1 MCSQGAARGPTTG
14 PGPDGTIEPLIPHHN
29 RRRPVPRLTRF
40 LLRHKLAVVAAWLVV
55 LVAGVA
61 AAGVV
66 PGRLSQEFSFPG
78 EEGYEANVAILGAY
92 GNGGPGNPL
101 VPVVTLPE
109 GTTVDSP
116 GARNALDRAFDGV
129 AADPRLRVLA
139 WPATTDDRRLVVEG
153 GRTVYGLVW
162 GPFQGP
168 DGGDPAMAEALADG
182 LRRALPAG
190 TTVQV
195 TGLDALRSAAAET
208 PADTGVLVE
217 TLAGGLGAL
226 VVLAFVFGSFLALVP
241 LLIAAVAILTTFLA
255 VLGLTGL
262 VEVSFIVQFLVA
274 LIGLGV
280 AVDYS
285 LLVVTRWREEL
296 ANGHDREQAVHRA
309 MATAGRAVVTS
320 GGTVA
325 VGLLALVLLPVPFL
339 RSIGYAGLL
348 IPVAATLATL
358 TLLPV
363 LLATVGPRLDWPAG
377 RRARRRATGQA
388 GGAGR
393 RWTGWAA
400 GVARHRWLA
409 TLAALAVL
417 VPLGVAALGLRLG
430 EPPASVLAQT
440 GPAREALDRLERA
453 GVGSGAL
460 TPIEVLVPAGG
471 DRQAAA
477 DRLAGV
483 SGVQAAF
490 APTGPAW
497 ERGPSGLVSVLPA
510 AETSGDAGEA
520 TVERVRDLAAA
531 ELPGAR
537 VGGSG
542 ALAID
547 ATRTLYGSFPLMLAV
562 VAVVTFLLLARAFR
576 SLLLA
581 FKAIV
586 LNLLSI
592 GAAYGVLVLVWQE
605 GYGSEAI
612 WGIPATGAI
621 AMWVPLMAFAF
632 LYGLSMDYE
641 VFLLARMREEYDHTG
656 STGTAIVQGLGR
668 VGRLVTCAALIL
680 FLSFASMAAIPELD
694 VKIMATALGA
704 GILLDATILRALLV
718 PALVALL
725 GRWNWWLP
733 PWAAR
738 LLRVPASIPAPEPA
752 DPARELAA
760 SPR

>member
-1 MCSQGAARGPTTG
+1 M
-14 PGPDGTIEPLIPHHN
+14 
-29 RRRPVPRLTRF
+29 PRLTKF

-78 EEGYEANVAILGAY
+78 EEGYEANVAILTAY
-92 GNGGPGNPL
+92 GTGGPGNPL
-101 VPVVTLPE
+101 VPVVSLPAA
-109 GTTVDSP
+109 TTVDSP
-116 GARNALDRAFDGV
+116 GVRQALDRAFSGV
-129 AADPRLRVLA
+129 AADRRLRVLA
-139 WPATTDDRRLVVEG
+139 WPATTDDRRLVVDG

-162 GPFQGP
+162 GPYQGP
-168 DGGDPAMAEALADG
+168 DGAAGLGPAVADG

-195 TGLDALRSAAAET
+195 TGLDELRTAAAAE

-217 TLAGGLGAL
+217 TLVGGFGAL
-226 VVLAFVFGSFLALVP
+226 LVLAFVFGSFLALVP
-241 LLIAAVAILTTFLA
+241 LLVAAVAILTTFLA

-262 VEVSFIVQFLVA
+262 VEVSFVVQFLVA

-285 LLVVTRWREEL
+285 LLLVTRWREEL
-296 ANGHDREQAVHRA
+296 AAGHAREQAVERA

-320 GGTVA
+320 GATVA
-325 VGLLALVLLPVPFL
+325 AGLLSLVLLPVPFL
-339 RSIGYAGLL
+339 RSVGYAGLL
-348 IPVAATLATL
+348 IPLAATLATL

-377 RRARRRATGQA
+377 RRARRGASGRP
-388 GGAGR
+388 GGASR
-393 RWTGWAA
+393 LWTGWAA

-430 EPPASVLAQT
+430 EPPAAVLT
-440 GPAREALDRLERA
+440 RSGPAREALDRLERA
-453 GVGSGAL
+453 GVGSGVL
-460 TPIEVLVPAGG
+460 TPVEVLVPAGA
-471 DRQAAA
+471 DRRDAAR
-477 DRLAGV
+477 RLAGV
-483 SGVQAAF
+483 EGVQAAV

-497 ERGPSGLVSVLPA
+497 ERDGSGLVSVLPA
-510 AETSGDAGEA
+510 AETSVGAGEA
-520 TVERVRDLAAA
+520 TVERVRELAAA

-547 ATRTLYGSFPLMLAV
+547 ATRTLYGSFPLLLAA

-581 FKAIV
+581 LKAIV

-605 GYGSEAI
+605 GHGSEAI
-612 WGIPATGAI
+612 WDIPATGAV

-641 VFLLARMREEYDHTG
+641 VFLLSRMREEYDATG
-656 STGTAIVQGLGR
+656 STPAAIVQGLGR

-680 FLSFASMAAIPELD
+680 FLSFASLAAVPELD

-718 PALVALL
+718 PALVAIL

-733 PWAAR
+733 PTAAR
-738 LLRVPASIPAPEPA
+738 LLRVPPSRPPAEPAAGPAPE
-752 DPARELAA
+752 LAG
-760 SPR
+760 SSRNR

>member
-1 MCSQGAARGPTTG
+1 M
-14 PGPDGTIEPLIPHHN
+14 
-29 RRRPVPRLTRF
+29 PRLTHF

-66 PGRLSQEFSFPG
+66 PGRLSQEFAFPG
-78 EEGYEANVAILGAY
+78 QEGYEANVAILEAY
-92 GNGGPGNPL
+92 GTGGPGNPL
-101 VPVVTLPE
+101 VPVVTLP
-109 GTTVDSP
+109 GDTTVDSP
-116 GARNALDRAFDGV
+116 GTRDALDRAFAGV

-139 WPATTDDRRLVVEG
+139 WPATTGDRRLVVDG
-153 GRTVYGLVW
+153 GRVVYALVW
-162 GPFQGP
+162 GPFQGQE
-168 DGGDPAMAEALADG
+168 GGDPAIGQQVADG

-190 TTVQV
+190 TGVQV
-195 TGLDALRSAAAET
+195 TGLDQLRATAAEE

-217 TLAGGLGAL
+217 TLVGAVGAL
-226 VVLAFVFGSFLALVP
+226 CVLAFVFGSFLALVP

-296 ANGHDREQAVHRA
+296 ARGHDREEAVHRA

-339 RSIGYAGLL
+339 RSIGFAGLL
-348 IPVAATLATL
+348 IPLAATLATL

-363 LLATVGPRLDWPAG
+363 LLATAGPRLDWPASRRTRRDPAG
-377 RRARRRATGQA
+377 RGSAAS
-388 GGAGR
+388 R

-417 VPLGVAALGLRLG
+417 VPLCVAALGLRLG
-430 EPPASVLAQT
+430 EPPAAVLAQS

-453 GVGSGAL
+453 GVGSGVL
-460 TPIEVLVPAGG
+460 NPIEVLVPAGT
-471 DRQAAA
+471 DRRAAA
-477 DRLAGV
+477 DRLDGVAGV
-483 SGVQAAF
+483 QLAV

-497 ERGPSGLVSVLPA
+497 QRDGTGLVSVLPV
-510 AETSGDAGEA
+510 AETSTDEGEA

-547 ATRTLYGSFPLMLAV
+547 ATASLYGSFPLLLAA
-562 VAVVTFLLLARAFR
+562 VAVVTFVLLARAFR

-581 FKAIV
+581 LKAIA

-605 GYGSEAI
+605 GHGSEAI

-621 AMWVPLMAFAF
+621 AVWVPLMAFAF

-641 VFLLARMREEYDHTG
+641 VFLLARMREEYDATG

-694 VKIMATALGA
+694 VKVMATALGA
-704 GILLDATILRALLV
+704 GILLDATILRVLLV

-738 LLRVPASIPAPEPA
+738 ILRVPPSVPAPEPA
-752 DPARELAA
+752 GPPPGGRAEWTHAVSGDARGAGRPDA
-760 SPR
+760 GP

>member
-1 MCSQGAARGPTTG
+1 M
-14 PGPDGTIEPLIPHHN
+14 
-29 RRRPVPRLTRF
+29 PRLTSF
-40 LLRHKLAVVAAWLVV
+40 LLRHKLAVVAAWLLV
-55 LVAGVA
+55 LAAGGA
-61 AAGVV
+61 AAGAV
-66 PGRLSQEFSFPG
+66 PSRLSQEFSFPG
-78 EEGYEANVAILGAY
+78 EEGYEANVAILEAY

-101 VPVVTLPE
+101 VPVVTLPD
-109 GTTVDSP
+109 GSTVDSP
-116 GARNALDRAFDGV
+116 GVRNALDRAFAGV

-139 WPATTDDRRLVVEG
+139 WPATTDDRRLVVDG

-168 DGGDPAMAEALADG
+168 EGGDPAQATALADG
-182 LRRALPAG
+182 LGRALPPGA
-190 TTVQV
+190 TVQV
-195 TGLDALRSAAAET
+195 TGLDALRAAAAEE

-217 TLAGGLGAL
+217 TLVGGLGAL
-226 VVLAFVFGSFLALVP
+226 VVLAFVFGSLLALVP

-255 VLGLTGL
+255 VLGLTGV

-296 ANGHDREQAVHRA
+296 AAGHDREQAVHRA

-348 IPVAATLATL
+348 IPLAATLATL

-377 RRARRRATGQA
+377 RRARARR
-388 GGAGR
+388 GGPEDRRGGPPESRGR
-393 RWTGWAA
+393 AASRLWTGWAA

-430 EPPASVLAQT
+430 EPPAAVLAQS

-460 TPIEVLVPAGG
+460 TPIEVLVPAGT
-471 DRQAAA
+471 DRQVAA

-483 SGVQAAF
+483 AGVQLAV

-497 ERGPSGLVSVLPA
+497 QRDDSGLVSVLPT
-510 AETSGDAGEA
+510 AETSGDEGEA
-520 TVERVRDLAAA
+520 TLQRVRDLVAA

-542 ALAID
+542 ALAVD
-547 ATRTLYGSFPLMLAV
+547 ATASLYGSFPLMLAA
-562 VAVVTFLLLARAFR
+562 VAVVTFVLLARAFR

-581 FKAIV
+581 FKAIL

-641 VFLLARMREEYDHTG
+641 VFLLARMREEYDATG
-656 STGTAIVQGLGR
+656 STETAIVQGLGR

-733 PWAAR
+733 PWAATA
-738 LLRVPASIPAPEPA
+738 LRVPPSAPAPEPA
-752 DPARELAA
+752 QPSPTAGRAEWAHAVPGEARGAGRTDA
-760 SPR
+760 GP

>member
-1 MCSQGAARGPTTG
+1 M
-14 PGPDGTIEPLIPHHN
+14 
-29 RRRPVPRLTRF
+29 PRLTQF

-61 AAGVV
+61 AAGAV
-66 PGRLSQEFSFPG
+66 PGRLSHEFSFPG
-78 EEGYEANVAILGAY
+78 QEGYEANVAILEAY

-101 VPVVTLPE
+101 VPVVTLPA
-109 GTTVDSP
+109 GTTVGSP
-116 GARNALDRAFDGV
+116 GAADALDRAFAGV

-139 WPATTDDRRLVVEG
+139 WPATTDDRRLVVDG

-162 GPFQGP
+162 GPYQGQ
-168 DGGDPAMAEALADG
+168 DGADPALAQALGDG

-190 TTVQV
+190 AEVQV
-195 TGLDALRSAAAET
+195 TGLDALREAAAEE
-208 PADTGVLVE
+208 PASTGVLVE

-262 VEVSFIVQFLVA
+262 VEVSFFVQFLVA

-285 LLVVTRWREEL
+285 LLLVTRWREEL
-296 ANGHDREQAVHRA
+296 AAGHDRSQAVQRA
-309 MATAGRAVVTS
+309 MATAGRSVVTS

-325 VGLLALVLLPVPFL
+325 VGLLALVLLPAPFL

-348 IPVAATLATL
+348 IPLAATLATL

-377 RRARRRATGQA
+377 RRARRRGP
-388 GGAGR
+388 GR
-393 RWTGWAA
+393 SRAASRLWTGWAA
-400 GVARHRWLA
+400 GVVRHRWLA

-417 VPLGVAALGLRLG
+417 VPLTVAALGLRLG
-430 EPPASVLAQT
+430 DPPAEVLARS
-440 GPAREALDRLERA
+440 GPAREALDRLEAA

-460 TPIEVLVPAGG
+460 TPIEVLVPAGS
-471 DRQAAA
+471 DRQEAAR
-477 DRLAGV
+477 RLGGVAGV
-483 SGVQAAF
+483 RVAA

-497 ERGPSGLVSVLPA
+497 QRDGTALVSVLPL
-510 AETSGDAGEA
+510 AETSGEAGEA
-520 TVERVRDLAAA
+520 TLQRVRDLAAA

-537 VGGSG
+537 VGGGG
-542 ALAID
+542 ALAVD
-547 ATRTLYGSFPLMLAV
+547 ATRTLYGSFPLMLAA
-562 VAVVTFLLLARAFR
+562 VAAVTFVLLARAFR

-581 FKAIV
+581 LKAIV

-605 GYGSEAI
+605 GHGSEAI
-612 WGIPATGAI
+612 WGVPATGAI
-621 AMWVPLMAFAF
+621 ALWVPLMAFAF

-641 VFLLARMREEYDHTG
+641 VFLLARMREEYDATG
-656 STGTAIVQGLGR
+656 STPTAIVQGLGR
-668 VGRLVTCAALIL
+668 VGRLVTSAALIL
-680 FLSFASMAAIPELD
+680 FLAFASMASIPELD

-704 GILLDATILRALLV
+704 GILIDATVLRALLV

-738 LLRVPASIPAPEPA
+738 PLRVPPSDPAPERAGPA
-752 DPARELAA
+752 GEPAQAYETEAR
-760 SPR
+760 

>member
-1 MCSQGAARGPTTG
+1 M
-14 PGPDGTIEPLIPHHN
+14 
-29 RRRPVPRLTRF
+29 PRLTTF

-55 LVAGVA
+55 LVAGGA
-61 AAGVV
+61 AAGAV

-78 EEGYEANVAILGAY
+78 QEGYEANVAILETY

-109 GTTVDSP
+109 GAGLDSP
-116 GARNALDRAFDGV
+116 GTADALGRAFGDL

-139 WPATTDDRRLVVEG
+139 WPATTGDRRLVVEG

-162 GPFQGP
+162 GPFQGE
-168 DGGDPAMAEALADG
+168 GADPALAGTLADR
-182 LRRALPAG
+182 LRRDLPPG
-190 TTVQV
+190 TGVQV
-195 TGLDALRSAAAET
+195 TGLDALRTAAAEE
-208 PADTGVLVE
+208 PAGTGVLVE

-296 ANGHDREQAVHRA
+296 AGGHDREEAVRRA

-348 IPVAATLATL
+348 IPLAATLATL

-363 LLATVGPRLDWPAG
+363 ILATIGPRLDWPAG
-377 RRARRRATGQA
+377 RRARWA
-388 GGAGR
+388 AGR

-400 GVARHRWLA
+400 AVARHRWLA
-409 TLAALAVL
+409 TLAALVVL

-430 EPPASVLAQT
+430 EPPAAVLARS
-440 GPAREALDRLERA
+440 GPARQALDRLEAA
-453 GVGSGAL
+453 GVARGVL
-460 TPIEVLVPAGG
+460 TPIEVLVPAGN
-471 DRQAAA
+471 DPSAAA
-477 DRLAGV
+477 ARLAGV
-483 SGVQAAF
+483 EGVQLAA
-490 APTGPAW
+490 APTGPPW
-497 ERGPSGLVSVLPA
+497 RRGGTALVSALPV
-510 AETSGDAGEA
+510 AETSTDAGEA
-520 TVERVRDLAAA
+520 TVQRVRDLAAA

-537 VGGSG
+537 IGGSG

-547 ATRTLYGSFPLMLAV
+547 ATASLYGSFPLMLAA
-562 VAVVTFLLLARAFR
+562 VAVVTFVLLARAFR

-581 FKAIV
+581 FKAIL

-605 GYGSEAI
+605 GHGSEAI

-641 VFLLARMREEYDHTG
+641 VFLLARMREEYDATG
-656 STGTAIVQGLGR
+656 STPTAIVQGLGR
-668 VGRLVTCAALIL
+668 VGRLVTSAALIL
-680 FLSFASMAAIPELD
+680 FLAFASMAAVPELD

-704 GILLDATILRALLV
+704 GILLDATVLRALLV

-733 PWAAR
+733 SWAAR
-738 LLRVPASIPAPEPA
+738 ALRVPA
-752 DPARELAA
+752 
-760 SPR
+760 

>member
-1 MCSQGAARGPTTG
+1 M
-14 PGPDGTIEPLIPHHN
+14 
-29 RRRPVPRLTRF
+29 PRLTQF

-55 LVAGVA
+55 LVAGGA
-61 AAGVV
+61 AAGAV
-66 PGRLSQEFSFPG
+66 PSRLSQEFSFPG
-78 EEGYEANVAILGAY
+78 QEGYEANVAILETY

-101 VPVVTLPE
+101 VPVITLPA
-109 GTTVDSP
+109 GTTVDGQGVA
-116 GARNALDRAFDGV
+116 GALERAFDGV

-139 WPATTDDRRLVVEG
+139 WPATTDDRRLVTDG

-168 DGGDPAMAEALADG
+168 EGGDPAMAQALGDG

-190 TTVQV
+190 TEVQV
-195 TGLDALRSAAAET
+195 TGLDALRTAAATE
-208 PADTGVLVE
+208 PAGTGVLVE

-296 ANGHDREQAVHRA
+296 AAGQDREQAVHRA

-348 IPVAATLATL
+348 IPLAATLATL

-363 LLATVGPRLDWPAG
+363 LLATIGPRLDWPAG
-377 RRARRRATGQA
+377 RRARRRDPARAA
-388 GGAGR
+388 GG

-400 GVARHRWLA
+400 GVARHRWPA

-430 EPPASVLAQT
+430 EPPAEVLAQS

-460 TPIEVLVPAGG
+460 TPIEVLLPAGT

-477 DRLAGV
+477 QRLDGVAGV
-483 SGVQAAF
+483 QLSV

-497 ERGPSGLVSVLPA
+497 QRQGTSLVSVLPA
-510 AETSGDAGEA
+510 DETSGDAGQA
-520 TVERVRDLAAA
+520 TLQRVRDLAAA

-537 VGGSG
+537 VGGGG
-542 ALAID
+542 ALAVD
-547 ATRTLYGSFPLMLAV
+547 ATRSLYGSFPLMLAA
-562 VAVVTFLLLARAFR
+562 VAAVTFVLLARAFR

-581 FKAIV
+581 LKAIV

-605 GYGSEAI
+605 GHGSEAI
-612 WGIPATGAI
+612 WGVPATGAI

-641 VFLLARMREEYDHTG
+641 VFLLARMREEYDGSG
-656 STGTAIVQGLGR
+656 STPTAIVQGLGR
-668 VGRLVTCAALIL
+668 VGRLVTSAALIL
-680 FLSFASMAAIPELD
+680 FLAFASMASVPELD
-694 VKIMATALGA
+694 VRIMATALGA
-704 GILLDATILRALLV
+704 GILIDATILRALLV

-738 LLRVPASIPAPEPA
+738 LLRTAPSTPAPEPA
-752 DPARELAA
+752 GPGREPVYGTFRAG
-760 SPR
+760 

>member
-1 MCSQGAARGPTTG
+1 M
-14 PGPDGTIEPLIPHHN
+14 
-29 RRRPVPRLTRF
+29 PRLTQF

-78 EEGYEANVAILGAY
+78 EEGYEANVAILEAY

-101 VPVVTLPE
+101 VPVVELPE

-116 GARNALDRAFDGV
+116 GTREALERAFAGV

-139 WPATTDDRRLVVEG
+139 WPATTGDRRLVVED

-162 GPFQGP
+162 GPYQGP
-168 DGGDPAMAEALADG
+168 DGGDPALAETLADG

-195 TGLDALRSAAAET
+195 TGLDALRTAAAEE
-208 PADTGVLVE
+208 PAGTGVLVE
-217 TLAGGLGAL
+217 TLAGAFGAL

-296 ANGHDREQAVHRA
+296 SRGHDREQAVHRA

-348 IPVAATLATL
+348 IPLAATMATL

-377 RRARRRATGQA
+377 RRARRRRQ
-388 GGAGR
+388 GR
-393 RWTGWAA
+393 ENAASRLWTGWAA

-417 VPLGVAALGLRLG
+417 VPLSVAALGLRLG
-430 EPPASVLAQT
+430 EPPAAVLAQS

-453 GVGSGAL
+453 GVGSGVL
-460 TPIEVLVPAGG
+460 TPIEVLVPAGT
-471 DRQAAA
+471 DRADAAA
-477 DRLAGV
+477 RLGGV
-483 SGVQAAF
+483 EGVQLAA
-490 APTGPAW
+490 APAGPAW
-497 ERGPSGLVSVLPA
+497 QRDDSGLVSVLPV

-531 ELPGAR
+531 ELGGAR

-547 ATRTLYGSFPLMLAV
+547 ATASLYGSFPLMLAV
-562 VAVVTFLLLARAFR
+562 VALVTFVLLARAFR

-641 VFLLARMREEYDHTG
+641 VFLLARMREEYDGTG
-656 STGTAIVQGLGR
+656 STPTAIVQGLGR

-704 GILLDATILRALLV
+704 GILIDATILRALLV

-738 LLRVPASIPAPEPA
+738 VLRVPPSVPAPEPA
-752 DPARELAA
+752 EPSREQLVTFDL
-760 SPR
+760 R

>member
-1 MCSQGAARGPTTG
+1 M
-14 PGPDGTIEPLIPHHN
+14 
-29 RRRPVPRLTRF
+29 PRLTQF

-55 LVAGVA
+55 LVAGGA
-61 AAGVV
+61 AAGAV

-78 EEGYEANVAILGAY
+78 EEGYEANVAILEAY

-101 VPVVTLPE
+101 VPVVTLPA

-116 GARNALDRAFDGV
+116 GARDALDRAFGGV

-139 WPATTDDRRLVVEG
+139 WPATTGDRRLVVED

-168 DGGDPAMAEALADG
+168 EGADPALAGTLADG
-182 LRRALPAG
+182 LRQALPAG

-195 TGLDALRSAAAET
+195 TGLDALRTAAAEE
-208 PADTGVLVE
+208 PAGTGVLIE
-217 TLAGGLGAL
+217 TLAGALGAL

-296 ANGHDREQAVHRA
+296 GRGLDREEAVQRA

-348 IPVAATLATL
+348 IPLAATLATL

-377 RRARRRATGQA
+377 RRARRRDPAGQ
-388 GGAGR
+388 GR
-393 RWTGWAA
+393 AASRLWTGWAA

-430 EPPASVLAQT
+430 EPPAAVLAQS

-453 GVGSGAL
+453 GVSSGVL
-460 TPIEVLVPAGG
+460 TPIEVLVPAGA
-471 DRQAAA
+471 DPEAAA
-477 DRLAGV
+477 GRLGGVAGV
-483 SGVQAAF
+483 QLAV
-490 APTGPAW
+490 APAGPAW
-497 ERGPSGLVSVLPA
+497 QRPGSSLVSVLPA
-510 AETSGDAGEA
+510 AETSGDAGVA
-520 TVERVRDLAAA
+520 TVGRVRDLAAA

-547 ATRTLYGSFPLMLAV
+547 ATASLYGSFPLMLAA
-562 VAVVTFLLLARAFR
+562 VALVTFVLLARAFR

-581 FKAIV
+581 LKAIV

-605 GYGSEAI
+605 GHGSEAI

-641 VFLLARMREEYDHTG
+641 VFLLARMREEYDTTG
-656 STGTAIVQGLGR
+656 STETAIVRGLGR

-704 GILLDATILRALLV
+704 GILIDATILRALLV

-733 PWAAR
+733 PWASYP
-738 LLRVPASIPAPEPA
+738 LRVAPSAPVPDPAEPA
-752 DPARELAA
+752 RDPVQVR
-760 SPR
+760 

>member
-1 MCSQGAARGPTTG
+1 M
-14 PGPDGTIEPLIPHHN
+14 
-29 RRRPVPRLTRF
+29 PRLTQF

-66 PGRLSQEFSFPG
+66 PGRLAQEFSFPG
-78 EEGYEANVAILGAY
+78 QEGYEANVAILEAY
-92 GNGGPGNPL
+92 GTGGPGNPL
-101 VPVVTLPE
+101 VPVVTLPA
-109 GTTVDSP
+109 GVTVDSP
-116 GARNALDRAFDGV
+116 GAADALDRAFAGV

-139 WPATTDDRRLVVEG
+139 WPATTDDRRLVVAG

-162 GPFQGP
+162 GPYQGQ
-168 DGGDPAMAEALADG
+168 DGADPALAQALGVG

-190 TTVQV
+190 AEVQV
-195 TGLDALRSAAAET
+195 TGLDALREAAAEE
-208 PADTGVLVE
+208 PASTGVLVE
-217 TLAGGLGAL
+217 TLAGALGAL

-280 AVDYS
+280 AIDYS

-296 ANGHDREQAVHRA
+296 AAGHDREQAVQRA

-325 VGLLALVLLPVPFL
+325 VGLLALVLLPAPFL

-348 IPVAATLATL
+348 IPLAATLAAL

-363 LLATVGPRLDWPAG
+363 LLATIGPRLDWPAG
-377 RRARRRATGQA
+377 RGRGPGRGRASRLWTVWATG
-388 GGAGR
+388 
-393 RWTGWAA
+393 
-400 GVARHRWLA
+400 VVRHRWLA

-417 VPLGVAALGLRLG
+417 VPLCVAALGLRLG
-430 EPPASVLAQT
+430 EPPAEILARS
-440 GPAREALDRLERA
+440 GPAHEALDRLEAA

-460 TPIEVLVPAGG
+460 TPIEVLVPAGSDHQEAARRLVG
-471 DRQAAA
+471 IAGVQVAAA
-477 DRLAGV
+477 
-483 SGVQAAF
+483 S
-490 APTGPAW
+490 TGPAW
-497 ERGPSGLVSVLPA
+497 RREGTALVSVLPV

-520 TVERVRDLAAA
+520 TLQRVRDLAAA

-542 ALAID
+542 ALAVD
-547 ATRTLYGSFPLMLAV
+547 ATRALYRSFPLMLAA
-562 VAVVTFLLLARAFR
+562 VAVVTFVLLARAFR

-581 FKAIV
+581 LKAIV

-605 GYGSEAI
+605 GHGSEAI
-612 WGIPATGAI
+612 WGIPGTGAI
-621 AMWVPLMAFAF
+621 ALWVPLMAFAF

-641 VFLLARMREEYDHTG
+641 VFLLARTREEYDATG
-656 STGTAIVQGLGR
+656 STPTAVVQGLGR
-668 VGRLVTCAALIL
+668 VGRLVTSAALIL
-680 FLSFASMAAIPELD
+680 FLAFASMASLPELD

-704 GILLDATILRALLV
+704 GILIDATILRALLV

-738 LLRVPASIPAPEPA
+738 PLRVPPSDPAPEPPWPA
-752 DPARELAA
+752 RDPAEAYETFEVR
-760 SPR
+760 

>member
-1 MCSQGAARGPTTG
+1 M
-14 PGPDGTIEPLIPHHN
+14 
-29 RRRPVPRLTRF
+29 
-40 LLRHKLAVVAAWLVV
+40 
-55 LVAGVA
+55 
-61 AAGVV
+61 
-66 PGRLSQEFSFPG
+66 
-78 EEGYEANVAILGAY
+78 
-92 GNGGPGNPL
+92 
-101 VPVVTLPE
+101 
-109 GTTVDSP
+109 
-116 GARNALDRAFDGV
+116 
-129 AADPRLRVLA
+129 
-139 WPATTDDRRLVVEG
+139 
-153 GRTVYGLVW
+153 
-162 GPFQGP
+162 
-168 DGGDPAMAEALADG
+168 
-182 LRRALPAG
+182 
-190 TTVQV
+190 
-195 TGLDALRSAAAET
+195 TGLDALRAAAAEE
-208 PADTGVLVE
+208 PAGTGVLVE
-217 TLAGGLGAL
+217 TLAGALGAL

-296 ANGHDREQAVHRA
+296 SRGHDREQAVHRA

-348 IPVAATLATL
+348 IPLAATLATL

-363 LLATVGPRLDWPAG
+363 LLATVGPGSTG
-377 RRARRRATGQA
+377 RRAA
-388 GGAGR
+388 GPAPSGGGSAASR
-393 RWTGWAA
+393 LWTGWAA

-430 EPPASVLAQT
+430 EPPAASSPRPVRPARPWTGWRGRGRQRRPHPHRGAGPGRHRPGGRGRPPGRGRR
-440 GPAREALDRLERA
+440 GPAGHRPGRA
-453 GVGSGAL
+453 GLA
-460 TPIEVLVPAGG
+460 AG
-471 DRQAAA
+471 
-477 DRLAGV
+477 RL
-483 SGVQAAF
+483 
-490 APTGPAW
+490 
-497 ERGPSGLVSVLPA
+497 GLVSVLPV

-531 ELPGAR
+531 ELGAR

-547 ATRTLYGSFPLMLAV
+547 ATASLYGSFPLMLAV
-562 VAVVTFLLLARAFR
+562 VALVTFVLLARAFR

-581 FKAIV
+581 LKAIV

-641 VFLLARMREEYDHTG
+641 VFLLARMREEYDGTG
-656 STGTAIVQGLGR
+656 STRSAIVQGLGR

-704 GILLDATILRALLV
+704 GILIDATILRALLV

-738 LLRVPASIPAPEPA
+738 VLRVPPSVPAPEAAEPS
-752 DPARELAA
+752 REQLVTLDL
-760 SPR
+760 R

>member
-1 MCSQGAARGPTTG
+1 M
-14 PGPDGTIEPLIPHHN
+14 
-29 RRRPVPRLTRF
+29 PRLTQF

-55 LVAGVA
+55 LVAGGA
-61 AAGVV
+61 AAGAV

-78 EEGYEANVAILGAY
+78 QEGYEANVAILETY

-101 VPVVTLPE
+101 VPVITLPA

-116 GARNALDRAFDGV
+116 GVAGALERAFAGV

-139 WPATTDDRRLVVEG
+139 WPATSDDRRLVVDG
-153 GRTVYGLVW
+153 GRIVYGLVW
-162 GPFQGP
+162 GPFQGL
-168 DGGDPAMAEALADG
+168 DGADPAMGRALADG
-182 LRRALPAG
+182 LGRALPAG
-190 TTVQV
+190 TVVQV
-195 TGLDALRSAAAET
+195 TGLDALRTAAAEA

-296 ANGHDREQAVHRA
+296 AAGHDREQAVHRA

-348 IPVAATLATL
+348 IPLAATLATL

-363 LLATVGPRLDWPAG
+363 LLATIGPRLDWPAG
-377 RRARRRATGQA
+377 RRARRRGPGRGAAGTGL
-388 GGAGR
+388 
-393 RWTGWAA
+393 WTGWAA

-430 EPPASVLAQT
+430 EPPAEVLAQS

-460 TPIEVLVPAGG
+460 TPIEVLVPAGT

-477 DRLAGV
+477 QRLGGVAGV
-483 SGVQAAF
+483 QLAV

-497 ERGPSGLVSVLPA
+497 QRGGTSLVSVLPV

-520 TVERVRDLAAA
+520 TLARVRDLVAA

-542 ALAID
+542 ALAVD
-547 ATRTLYGSFPLMLAV
+547 ATSTLYGSFPLMLAAV
-562 VAVVTFLLLARAFR
+562 TVVTFVLLARAFR

-581 FKAIV
+581 LKAIV

-641 VFLLARMREEYDHTG
+641 VFLLARMREEYDGTG
-656 STGTAIVQGLGR
+656 STPAAIVQGLGR
-668 VGRLVTCAALIL
+668 VGRLVTSAALIL
-680 FLSFASMAAIPELD
+680 FLAFASMASVPELD

-738 LLRVPASIPAPEPA
+738 LLRVAPSTPAAEPA
-752 DPARELAA
+752 EPGRQAVYETFRAG
-760 SPR
+760 

>member
-1 MCSQGAARGPTTG
+1 M
-14 PGPDGTIEPLIPHHN
+14 
-29 RRRPVPRLTRF
+29 PRLTRF

-61 AAGVV
+61 AAGAV

-78 EEGYEANVAILGAY
+78 EPGYEANVAILAEY

-109 GTTVDSP
+109 GTTVDTP
-116 GARNALDRAFDGV
+116 GVAGALERAYAGV

-162 GPFQGP
+162 GPFTGP
-168 DGGDPAMAEALADG
+168 EGGDPETALALADG

-190 TTVQV
+190 ASVEV
-195 TGLDALRSAAAET
+195 TGLDALRTAAAEE

-217 TLAGGLGAL
+217 TLVGGVGAL
-226 VVLAFVFGSFLALVP
+226 IVLAFVFGSFLALVP

-262 VEVSFIVQFLVA
+262 VEVNFIVQFVVA

-296 ANGHDREQAVHRA
+296 AAGHDREQAVQRA

-348 IPVAATLATL
+348 IPLAATLATL

-377 RRARRRATGQA
+377 RRARRGGGRPR
-388 GGAGR
+388 GAGR

-417 VPLGVAALGLRLG
+417 VPLGVAALGLHLG
-430 EPPASVLAQT
+430 EPPAAVLARS
-440 GPAREALDRLERA
+440 GPPRAALDRLERA

-460 TPIEVLVPAGG
+460 TPIEVLVPAGT
-471 DRQAAA
+471 DREAAA
-477 DRLAGV
+477 RRLAGV
-483 SGVQAAF
+483 AGVQGAF
-490 APTGPAW
+490 APAGPDW
-497 ERGPSGLVSVLPA
+497 QRGRSGLVSVLPA

-531 ELPGAR
+531 ELPGAQ

-547 ATRTLYGSFPLMLAV
+547 ATRALYGSFPLMLAAV
-562 VAVVTFLLLARAFR
+562 TVVTFLLLARAFR

-612 WGIPATGAI
+612 WGVPATGAI

-641 VFLLARMREEYDHTG
+641 VFLLARMREEYDGTG
-656 STGTAIVQGLGR
+656 STGAAIVQGLGR

-704 GILLDATILRALLV
+704 GILLDATILRVLLV

-738 LLRVPASIPAPEPA
+738 LLRVPPSIPVLEPA

-760 SPR
+760 SRP

>member
-1 MCSQGAARGPTTG
+1 
-14 PGPDGTIEPLIPHHN
+14 
-29 RRRPVPRLTRF
+29 
-40 LLRHKLAVVAAWLVV
+40 
-55 LVAGVA
+55 
-61 AAGVV
+61 
-66 PGRLSQEFSFPG
+66 
-78 EEGYEANVAILGAY
+78 
-92 GNGGPGNPL
+92 
-101 VPVVTLPE
+101 
-109 GTTVDSP
+109 
-116 GARNALDRAFDGV
+116 
-129 AADPRLRVLA
+129 
-139 WPATTDDRRLVVEG
+139 
-153 GRTVYGLVW
+153 
-162 GPFQGP
+162 
-168 DGGDPAMAEALADG
+168 
-182 LRRALPAG
+182 
-190 TTVQV
+190 
-195 TGLDALRSAAAET
+195 
-208 PADTGVLVE
+208 E

-241 LLIAAVAILTTFLA
+241 LLIAVVAILTTFLA

-296 ANGHDREQAVHRA
+296 AAGHDRSQAVHRA

-325 VGLLALVLLPVPFL
+325 VGLLALVLLPVPIL

-348 IPVAATLATL
+348 IPLAATLATL

-377 RRARRRATGQA
+377 RRARRHDPARRGGPGDRRGGPPVDRGRAA
-388 GGAGR
+388 SR
-393 RWTGWAA
+393 LWTGWAA

-417 VPLGVAALGLRLG
+417 VPLCVAALGLRLG
-430 EPPASVLAQT
+430 EPPAAVLAQS
-440 GPAREALDRLERA
+440 GPAREALDTLERA
-453 GVGSGAL
+453 GVSSGAL
-460 TPIEVLVPAGG
+460 TPIEVLVPAGA

-483 SGVQAAF
+483 AGVQLAV

-497 ERGPSGLVSVLPA
+497 QRDDSGLVSVLPA
-510 AETSGDAGEA
+510 AETSGDEGEA

-547 ATRTLYGSFPLMLAV
+547 ATASLYGSFPLMLAT
-562 VAVVTFLLLARAFR
+562 VALVTFVLLARAFR

-581 FKAIV
+581 FKAIL

-641 VFLLARMREEYDHTG
+641 VFLLARMREEYDATG
-656 STGTAIVQGLGR
+656 STQTAIVQGLGR

-704 GILLDATILRALLV
+704 GILIDATILRALLV

-738 LLRVPASIPAPEPA
+738 ALRVPPSTPAPEPA
-752 DPARELAA
+752 EPSRADEVHEPSRV
-760 SPR
+760 R

>member
-1 MCSQGAARGPTTG
+1 M
-14 PGPDGTIEPLIPHHN
+14 
-29 RRRPVPRLTRF
+29 PRLTQF

-78 EEGYEANVAILGAY
+78 QEGYEANVAILETY

-101 VPVVTLPE
+101 VPVVTLPA
-109 GTTVDSP
+109 GATVDSP
-116 GARNALDRAFDGV
+116 GAADTLDRAFAGV

-139 WPATTDDRRLVVEG
+139 WPATTDDRRLVADG

-162 GPFQGP
+162 GPYQGP
-168 DGGDPAMAEALADG
+168 DGADPALAQALGDG

-190 TTVQV
+190 AEVQV
-195 TGLDALRSAAAET
+195 TGLDALREAAAEE
-208 PADTGVLVE
+208 PAGTGVLVE

-226 VVLAFVFGSFLALVP
+226 VVLAFVFGSLLALVP

-296 ANGHDREQAVHRA
+296 AAGHDRSQAVQRA

-348 IPVAATLATL
+348 IPLAATLATL

-363 LLATVGPRLDWPAG
+363 LLATIGPRLDWPAS
-377 RRARRRATGQA
+377 RRRGPAR
-388 GGAGR
+388 GR
-393 RWTGWAA
+393 VASRPWTGWAA
-400 GVARHRWLA
+400 GVVRHRGLA

-430 EPPASVLAQT
+430 EPPAEVLARS
-440 GPAREALDRLERA
+440 GPAREALDRLEAA
-453 GVGSGAL
+453 GVGGGAL
-460 TPIEVLVPAGG
+460 TPIEVLVPAGT
-471 DRQAAA
+471 DPQEAAR
-477 DRLAGV
+477 RLGGVAGMQV
-483 SGVQAAF
+483 AA

-497 ERGPSGLVSVLPA
+497 QRDGTALVSVLPV

-520 TVERVRDLAAA
+520 TLRRVRDLAAA
-531 ELPGAR
+531 ELAGAR

-542 ALAID
+542 ALAVD
-547 ATRTLYGSFPLMLAV
+547 ATRALYGSFPLMLAAV
-562 VAVVTFLLLARAFR
+562 GVVTFVLLARAFR

-581 FKAIV
+581 LKAIV

-605 GYGSEAI
+605 GHGSEAV

-641 VFLLARMREEYDHTG
+641 VFLLARTREEYDATG
-656 STGTAIVQGLGR
+656 STPTAVVQGLGR
-668 VGRLVTCAALIL
+668 VGRLVTSAALIL
-680 FLSFASMAAIPELD
+680 FLAFASMASVPELD

-704 GILLDATILRALLV
+704 GILIDATILRALLV

-733 PWAAR
+733 RWAAR
-738 LLRVPASIPAPEPA
+738 PLRVPPSDPAPEPPRPRSG
-752 DPARELAA
+752 PAQAYETFEVG
-760 SPR
+760 